1 METADF
7 GRGQGSART
16 GDKMLAAVIHDYGG
30 PENIT
35 TEEVP
40 LPVLGRCDV
49 LVRLV
54 ASEANHIDRFIFSR
68 QYQTALHFPFIVG
81 RDAVGV
87 VADIGSGITRF
98 AVVESC

>member
-1 METADF
+1 M
-7 GRGQGSART
+7 
-16 GDKMLAAVIHDYGG
+16 
-30 PENIT
+30 
-35 TEEVP
+35 
-40 LPVLGRCDV
+40 
-49 LVRLV
+49 RLV